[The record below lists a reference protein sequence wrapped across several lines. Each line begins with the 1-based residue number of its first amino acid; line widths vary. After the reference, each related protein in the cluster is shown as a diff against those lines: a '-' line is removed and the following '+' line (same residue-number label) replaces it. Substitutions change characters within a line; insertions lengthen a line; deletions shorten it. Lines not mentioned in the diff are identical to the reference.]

1 MTCACFDQVEPLLG
15 TKAACTAVGR
25 PRAAHYRHLRPAR
38 VTARK
43 PRPAPPNKLLP
54 AEVELV
60 LATLNSERFVNSSPA
75 QAYYVLLDEGTYI
88 ASVIGIFK

>member
-25 PRAAHYRHLRPAR
+25 PRATHYRHLRPAR
-38 VTARK
+38 VTPKK

-54 AEVELV
+54 AEVGLV
-60 LATLNSERFVNSSPA
+60 LATLDSERFVDSSPA
-75 QAYYVLLDEGTYI
+75 QAYYR
-88 ASVIGIFK
+88 IGCTARCL